1 MKRFK
6 TTLAASACA
15 MALTTAA
22 QAGTFDIPAGDLNT
36 ALSLYIRQSGAMISV
51 SDSAVKGIR
60 TKGVKGDLPPDQA
73 LTRILSGTGFIARD
87 LGGSLVIIRGNS
99 SAIDIQPL
107 QLAQANPNTGRIE
120 EVLVTARRREEAVEN
135 IPISITALNAE
146 DLKTF
151 GVRNFADLEGVV
163 PGLNLGGGGNGVKR
177 DSSPFI
183 RGVGQRETKV
193 TLDSA
198 VATYIDG
205 VYIGRAAGA
214 MLDVVDV
221 DNIQV
226 LRGPQGTLFGRNAT
240 GGALAVTLKK
250 PNNNW
255 EGNVSANIGNY
266 GRRDIS
272 GTINVPF
279 IEDMLMGRLTISSAN
294 SNGYFT
300 NVVDNTKW
308 GGDNRITGIAQL
320 RYLPTD
326 RITID
331 VLGERTR
338 IRETPR
344 PQRCSYVRPA
354 STFRT
359 THLDFINGGFN
370 NTSQFVDGFPRY
382 EGLCKRSEALK
393 PSQFASDQSVSPGA
407 VMGPGRYWVDTT
419 TGAVTANWDM
429 GDLAFLS
436 DLNLKS
442 ISAYRKTKQI
452 ADEDLDAVSAPY
464 IIRIQDGFDETTQW
478 SQELTLS
485 GKTFHD
491 RLFFNTGFYYFKEKT
506 PKNDLIISAGISP
519 SIFNTSTNDYTTYFA
534 EPALERLETDNYSW
548 AWYGQ
553 ADFDVTPEVQVTAG
567 VRYTKEVRWSRYSK
581 MYANMSS
588 TVNGMISVGDVS
600 GLKLVRS
607 TQPGATP
614 VSSWTFIGR
623 KFVNLNPAGTFPSP
637 IDFLYVPGYFTGNE
651 MSFSNQAWTPMAS
664 LKYKASEYLLQ
675 KLRLDQAMVYATY
688 SQGFHSGGVTSGAID
703 YGPPINAGGAFNN
716 PVNTG
721 IPCPAN
727 FGIYRTTCPRFN
739 NLPDEGYGTS
749 DPIPYYPEKLT
760 NYEVGFKLTGLDRR
774 IQANLS
780 AFYMQYD
787 DMQTTA
793 VGTRFG
799 IPVPYIE
806 NVGKSVIKGIEAEV
820 TAMPTP
826 QWRIVMNGSYTDA
839 DIKEWLSLVTPLN
852 ADATPNTTAA
862 TYFMDRSDERMPRVP
877 RWQFFGSTEYNFNLG
892 SSGTITPSVSV
903 RFTSSIYHGFDRGS
917 WLYTYG
923 GYYYNHNGDIP
934 PLYPASHSFCDRP
947 DPSSSCFW
955 RGGNPTPPAAQA
967 DPLITP
973 APDAK
978 WKTTS
983 RPTAFFDARVN
994 WNSEDGRLEAALWGK
1009 NLFNKDDYLV
1019 GGIPLADVLGAVGQV
1034 YANPR
1039 TFGLT
1044 FTYHFGE

>member
-1 MKRFK
+1 MSRLKSFL
-6 TTLAASACA
+6 TTSACA
-15 MALTTAA
+15 LALATSAN
-22 QAGTFDIPAGDLNT
+22 AGSFDIPAGDLKT
-36 ALSLYIRQSGAMISV
+36 ALDIYARQSGAELAISGE
-51 SDSAVKGIR
+51 AVRGAR
-60 TKGVKGDLPPDQA
+60 TKGVKGNLPADEA
-73 LTRILSGTGFIARD
+73 LTRILSGTGFKARD
-87 LGGSLVIIRGNS
+87 IDGSLIIVPNKQS
-99 SAIDIQPL
+99 NIEIQSL
-107 QLAQANPNTGRIE
+107 QLAQANPSSGRIE
-120 EVLVTARRREEAVEN
+120 EVLVTARKREEAVEN
-135 IPISITALNAE
+135 IPISITALSAA

-221 DNIQV
+221 ENIQV

-255 EGNVSANIGNY
+255 EGNVSANVGNY

-294 SNGYFT
+294 SNGFFT

-331 VLGERTR
+331 ILGERTR

-344 PQRCSYVRPA
+344 PQRCAYVRPA
-354 STFRT
+354 GTFT
-359 THLDFINGGFN
+359 TIHLTVINGGPAN
-370 NTSQFVDGFPRY
+370 NVDGFPRY

-393 PSQFASDQSVSPGA
+393 PSQFASDQSVSPDA

-429 GDLAFLS
+429 GNLAFLS

-464 IIRIQDGFDETTQW
+464 IIRVQDGFDETTQW

-485 GKTFHD
+485 GKAFHD

-506 PKNDLIISAGISP
+506 PKNDLVISAGISP
-519 SIFNTSTNDYTTYFA
+519 SIFNSITNEYSTTFA
-534 EPALERLETDNYSW
+534 EAAKERLETDNYSW

-553 ADFDVTPEVQVTAG
+553 ADFDVTPEVQLTAG

-581 MYANMSS
+581 VYADWNSM
-588 TVNGMISVGDVS
+588 TNGTLVDAADLS
-600 GLKLVRS
+600 GLKLLRS

-614 VSSWTFIGR
+614 VTSWTYSGKRWFM
-623 KFVNLNPAGTFPSP
+623 LDPAGVWPSP
-637 IDFLYVPGYFTGNE
+637 IDYELVPGLFNGDE

-664 LKYKASEYLLQ
+664 LKYKANERLLQ
-675 KLRLDQAMVYATY
+675 KLRLDQAMLYATY
-688 SQGFHSGGVTSGAID
+688 SVGFHSGGVTSGAID
-703 YGPPINAGGAFNN
+703 YGAPVGAKDASGLSLPFNN
-716 PVNTG
+716 PAVTG
-721 IPCPAN
+721 IPCPVN
-727 FGIYRTTCPRFN
+727 YGLGTTTCPRIN
-739 NLPDEGYGTS
+739 ALPAPGFGTS

-780 AFYMQYD
+780 AFYMQYT

-806 NVGKSVIKGIEAEV
+806 NVGKSVIKGFEAEV

-839 DIKEWLSLVTPLN
+839 DIKEWLSLVTPLLS
-852 ADATPNTTAA
+852 DATQDLTRP
-862 TYFMDRSDERMPRVP
+862 TYLMDRSDERMPRVP
-877 RWQFFGSTEYNFNLG
+877 RWQLFGSTEYNFNLG
-892 SSGTITPSVSV
+892 SGGTLTPSVGV

-917 WLYTYG
+917 WIYSYG
-923 GYYYNHNGDIP
+923 GNYYNHNGDVPPTRIP
-934 PLYPASHSFCDRP
+934 SASFCTRAVP
-947 DPSSSCFW
+947 HATCNW
-955 RGGNPTPPAAQA
+955 NGGPTA

-973 APDAK
+973 NANAK